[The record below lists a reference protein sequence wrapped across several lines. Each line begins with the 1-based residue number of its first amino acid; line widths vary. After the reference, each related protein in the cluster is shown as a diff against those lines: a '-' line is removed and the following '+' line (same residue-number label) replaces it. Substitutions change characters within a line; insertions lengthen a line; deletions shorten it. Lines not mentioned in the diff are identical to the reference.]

1 MPNETLPVNFE
12 CAGMMDVVG
21 MLVRGLAQVEAL
33 LHDMGD
39 GRIEARISFEG
50 RFEPTPPPPP
60 MASGCHPPLLAE
72 WKDLPASEAFLRMV
86 PYVHGLLVALE
97 ARGDLKQ
104 PLSAIPGVLRPT
116 A

>member
-12 CAGMMDVVG
+12 CAGMMDVIG
-21 MLVRGLAQVEAL
+21 MLVRGLGQVETL
-33 LHDMGD
+33 LGHMGN
-39 GRIEARISFEG
+39 GRIEAGISVEG
-50 RFEPTPPPPP
+50 RLEPGPPPP

-72 WKDLPASEAFLRMV
+72 WRDLPASEAFLRMA

-97 ARGDLKQ
+97 ARGDLKK
-104 PLSAIPGVLRPT
+104 PLSAIPGVLRQD